1 MTLVRL
7 DNVSRF
13 YGANEVLVD
22 LSCQVEEGERIG
34 LIGPNGCGKT
44 TLARLIAGE
53 LEPDRGAIH
62 RKKGLSVGYL
72 AQEAEVEPGV
82 TVLEATLTAFQDLL
96 ALHEDLAAI
105 ERRMAAGDHSEA
117 TLSRYGR
124 LRDLYEKRG
133 GYAFER
139 EAKTALFGLGFREED
154 LSRPAEVLSGGQKSR
169 LALARLL
176 VRRPELLVLDEPT
189 NHLDLQATEW
199 LEGFLSACAGAVI
212 LISHDRYFLDRT
224 VAQIAE
230 IERRKLVLYPG
241 GYTAYA
247 AEKQR
252 RVEQQRKLYEAQQ
265 VLIERTSE
273 FIRRNLAG
281 QKTRQAQSRRKMLEK
296 LERIDRPAANG
307 RGARFNL
314 SGSERGGD
322 HVLGAEG
329 IAKSY
334 DARTLFR
341 DVTFTLRRGD
351 RMGIVGPN
359 GAGKTTLLKIL
370 AGRLPKDR
378 GEVLLGRRVSV
389 GYYDQER
396 AGLNPDSTVLEE
408 IRSIKPPEKDEV
420 LRTFLGRFLFS
431 GDEVHQVIGTLSG
444 GEQSRVALAKL
455 IFARPNLLLLD
466 EPTNHLDIRSR
477 TALEDALS
485 DFDGTILTVS
495 HDRYFLNRIARSIL
509 CLDGESWGVYG
520 GDSRAYAKA
529 GSPGSNDEL
538 RMTNDESTNKKID
551 IRHSTFDIHSIQKP
565 ETQAATKAERKA
577 LYEQARRTDRE
588 RERRERRVAQ
598 IGEEI
603 MSLGGQIL
611 ALDEEMSGPEVAAD
625 WGRLGDLSQ
634 RRAQLKAAVDRL
646 YEEWAKMEREEEG
659 LGCA

>member
-1 MTLVRL
+1 
-7 DNVSRF
+7 
-13 YGANEVLVD
+13 
-22 LSCQVEEGERIG
+22 
-34 LIGPNGCGKT
+34 
-44 TLARLIAGE
+44 
-53 LEPDRGAIH
+53 
-62 RKKGLSVGYL
+62 
-72 AQEAEVEPGV
+72 
-82 TVLEATLTAFQDLL
+82 
-96 ALHEDLAAI
+96 
-105 ERRMAAGDHSEA
+105 
-117 TLSRYGR
+117 
-124 LRDLYEKRG
+124 
-133 GYAFER
+133 
-139 EAKTALFGLGFREED
+139 
-154 LSRPAEVLSGGQKSR
+154 GQKSR
-169 LALARLL
+169 LSLARLL
-176 VRRPELLVLDEPT
+176 VRQPELLVLDEPT

-224 VAQIAE
+224 VTQIAE
-230 IERRKLVLYPG
+230 IERRRLVLYPG

-265 VLIERTSE
+265 ELIERTEE
-273 FIRRNLAG
+273 FIRRNIAG

-296 LERIDRPAANG
+296 MERIHRPAAGG

-314 SGSERGGD
+314 SGSDRGGD
-322 HVLGAEG
+322 HVLSAEG
-329 IAKSY
+329 VTKSY

-359 GAGKTTLLKIL
+359 GVGKTTLLKVL

-378 GEVLLGRRVSV
+378 GEVLLGHRVSV

-396 AGLNPDSTVLEE
+396 TGLNPDSTVLEE
-408 IRSIKPPEKDEV
+408 IRSVKPPEEDEA
-420 LRTFLGRFLFS
+420 LRAFLGRFLFS
-431 GDEVHQVIGTLSG
+431 GDEVHQVAGTLSG

-509 CLDGESWGVYG
+509 CLDGDSWGVYYGDYDAYVQARNRQSNFELRPPSYPPASG
-520 GDSRAYAKA
+520 GKQVCSPFPSGKGAGGIGPKPEITKA
-529 GSPGSNDEL
+529 G
-538 RMTNDESTNKKID
+538 
-551 IRHSTFDIHSIQKP
+551 
-565 ETQAATKAERKA
+565 RKA
-577 LYEQARRTDRE
+577 LYEQARRADRE
-588 RERRERRVAQ
+588 RERRERRFAQ
-598 IGEEI
+598 IEEEI
-603 MSLGGQIL
+603 MSLEGQIL
-611 ALDEEMSGPEVAAD
+611 GLDEEMSRPEVAAD

-634 RRAQLKAAVDRL
+634 RRAQLKAAADRL
-646 YEEWAKMEREEEG
+646 YEEWEKMEREEG